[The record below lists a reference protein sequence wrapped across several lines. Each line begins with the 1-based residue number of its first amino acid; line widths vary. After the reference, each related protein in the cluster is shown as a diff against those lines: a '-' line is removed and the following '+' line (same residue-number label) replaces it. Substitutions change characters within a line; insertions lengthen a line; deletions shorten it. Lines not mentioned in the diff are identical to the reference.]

1 MITLHNNDDTRPRRN
16 HIKLK
21 VRPQWQVPTGHKEHR
36 NTVMDNRPKRLRT
49 RSAEN
54 RRACQDSDY

>member
-1 MITLHNNDDTRPRRN
+1 MRPRRN

>member
-1 MITLHNNDDTRPRRN
+1 MNNKYGK
-16 HIKLK
+16 IKLEVK
-21 VRPQWQVPTGHKEHR
+21 KPWDVPTGHKEHR

-54 RRACQDSDY
+54 RRACQDDGY